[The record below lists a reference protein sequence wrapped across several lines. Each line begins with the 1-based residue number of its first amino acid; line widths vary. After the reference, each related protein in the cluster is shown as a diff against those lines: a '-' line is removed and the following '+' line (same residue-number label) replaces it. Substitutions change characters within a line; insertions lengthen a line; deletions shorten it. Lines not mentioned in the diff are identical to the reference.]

1 MLEWLNKKSY
11 LNDLSFYKRFTMD
24 TIWNCAFGV
33 DIQVQD
39 NPDNEYF
46 VKCEQ
51 FFKEIGSDNILNFIG
66 SNLIKNKLNFKLM
79 IKDLF

>member
-1 MLEWLNKKSY
+1 
-11 LNDLSFYKRFTMD
+11 MD

-33 DIQVQD
+33 DIKVQD
-39 NPDNEYF
+39 NIDNEYF
-46 VKCEQ
+46 VKCER

-79 IKDLF
+79 I